1 MKSTEY
7 MKGLRGKNA
16 DQLGEE
22 LAALHK
28 EHFSLRMQKAAG
40 QLSKGNLLGDVK
52 RKIAR
57 VNTLIQEGVMRQ
69 AAKS

>member
-7 MKGLRGKNA
+7 VKGLRGKSA
-16 DQLGEE
+16 EQLGEE

-28 EHFSLRMQKAAG
+28 EHFSLRMQKTAG
-40 QLSKGNLLGDVK
+40 QLTKGTLLGEVK

-57 VNTLIQEGVMRQ
+57 VNTLIKEGATRQ

>member
-16 DQLGEE
+16 GQLGEE

-28 EHFSLRMQKAAG
+28 EHFSLRMQKSAG
-40 QLSKGNLLGDVK
+40 QLPKSNLLGEVK

-57 VNTLIQEGVMRQ
+57 VNTLVKEGEMRK

>member
-1 MKSTEY
+1 MKNNEY
-7 MKGLRGKNA
+7 LKGLRGKNA

-22 LAALHK
+22 LGALHK

-40 QLSKGNLLGDVK
+40 QLGKSNLLGEVK

-57 VNTLIQEGVMRQ
+57 VNTVMRQ
-69 AAKS
+69 QATKS

>member
-7 MKGLRGKNA
+7 VKGLRGKSA
-16 DQLGEE
+16 EQLGEE
-22 LAALHK
+22 LVALHK
-28 EHFSLRMQKAAG
+28 EHFSLRMQKVAG
-40 QLSKGNLLGDVK
+40 QLTKSNLLPDVK

-57 VNTLIQEGVMRQ
+57 VNTLIQEGVSRQ